1 MSSGVKLVPVQEA
14 YDDLLSRTLAR
25 IPCDLGRLI
34 YLASTRDY
42 NTGNYYHEG
51 LANRFRPV
59 VARKALEIAHR
70 QVFYRLSAFS
80 LESLVS
86 DLEAYLQST
95 RENPREFLRAWQKLE
110 PRSEEHTSELQSRRD
125 LVCRLLLE
133 KKKRE
138 GGRMSETGSRRAA
151 MLRGPA

>member
-1 MSSGVKLVPVQEA
+1 MIRRPPTS
-14 YDDLLSRTLAR
+14 TLF
-25 IPCDLGRLI
+25 PYTTL
-34 YLASTRDY
+34 
-42 NTGNYYHEG
+42 
-51 LANRFRPV
+51 FRSV

-110 PRSEEHTSELQSRRD
+110 PYRVAIPTEVNLTVARLFTSNL
-125 LVCRLLLE
+125 RLALAILHYRQAQ
-133 KKKRE
+133 KHS
-138 GGRMSETGSRRAA
+138 GR
-151 MLRGPA
+151 